1 MSEMIQLVSTGKTQI
16 QSVSI
21 VPSTRRGCNAGC
33 RSCIAHMTPG
43 TTETK
48 PSYCPLHRVRDLLD
62 YGKQGGAMTAIFTSK
77 SEPTLDYKDNRE
89 SFLEMMAMARDA
101 LPQVDMHTNGILLA
115 ENTDFLKDMY
125 DYGLNMLTLS
135 LANFKDPKNRAFMRI
150 GSKAYNPYK
159 IIEQANR
166 LGILMRCSVLL
177 TKQTVSNLSD
187 LLFYIRAAKEAG
199 VDMIVVRELWNAPE
213 TLSDPVSQWC
223 AENFVDSQPI
233 YEAIRAAV
241 KSSENG
247 QKLYGMRFEE
257 VRILPWGTQVFSIDG
272 VNVTF
277 ANCDE
282 KCPTGT
288 IKSVQLVPK
297 TYPGEVIGWRMR
309 GSWGNDGDTLG

>member
-1 MSEMIQLVSTGKTQI
+1 MSEGIQLVSTGKTQI

-43 TTETK
+43 TTEAK

-77 SEPTLDYKDNRE
+77 AEPTLDYLDDPGQ
-89 SFLEMMAMARDA
+89 FIDMMAMARDA

-115 ENTDFLKDMY
+115 EHESILANMV

-135 LANFKDPKNRAFMRI
+135 LSSFDENKNRDFMRI
-150 GSKAYNPYK
+150 KSEAYNPHK
-159 IIEQANR
+159 IIEQANQ

-177 TKQTVSNLSD
+177 TRQTVDGIDS
-187 LLFYIRAAKEAG
+187 LLDYIRSARDSG
-199 VDMIVVRELWNAPE
+199 VDMVVVRELWNAPE
-213 TLSDPVSQWC
+213 TLSDPVSRWC
-223 AENFVDSQPI
+223 NTNFVPAMPI
-233 YEAIRAAV
+233 YQEIITA
-241 KSSENG
+241 SESDDG
-247 QKLYGMRFEE
+247 GRSLYGMHFEK
-257 VRILPWGTQVFSIDG
+257 VRLLPWGTQTFSIDG

-297 TYPGEVIGWRMR
+297 TYPSKVIGWRMR